1 MTIVTNK
8 QYEKEEEDFRA
19 KKKKV
24 PFGGASEHIKLMVDL
39 REQVDRSNREHVQ
52 EQIREARQT
61 EYSDQIQ
68 GMRAAEY
75 QKVQDRETQEHA
87 EAMTAQRKVEERE
100 REKQE
105 DEEWEM
111 KQQAKQEQEQEQEQ
125 QPAAAE
131 QKEQEQGRSM

>member
-1 MTIVTNK
+1 MSIVTNK

-24 PFGGASEHIKLMVDL
+24 PFGGASEHIKLMVEL
-39 REQVDRSNREHVQ
+39 REKADQSNREHEQ

-61 EYSDQIQ
+61 EYADQIQ
-68 GMRAAEY
+68 GMRVREY
-75 QKVQDRETQEHA
+75 QKVQDRETQENA
-87 EAMTAQRKVEERE
+87 EAMTAQRKAEELE

-105 DEEWEM
+105 DEEWAM
-111 KQQAKQEQEQEQEQ
+111 KQQAKQEQEQ